1 VSSILREAGRMAE
14 NQLGEKIAHYRKE
27 RGLSQEKVA
36 EYMEVSRQAVTKWE
50 NNSSRPSSDNLIKLA
65 KLFEISVDALLDN
78 EVVEDSSDEKISTGN
93 MPWIFIGI
101 STICI
106 LAYLMVSNRLGCF
119 SGGALICMFVIY
131 VPIQLFL
138 HIYFSNAIRNDSFGG
153 IAGFDDKI
161 KYHIPE
167 VKKLLVRLNLHIGM
181 MCTVYVFLFCVINCV
196 NLKTGRLD
204 GLLNGFLIVLYVL
217 NFVVTVMIYNYQ
229 AIDKIYC
236 DEEDKKRAIRSIP
249 VAAVFILLI
258 FVGIGITGFLFEV
271 KGIEN
276 NTAPAL
282 KLAGLLL
289 VGIAGTTAAFFL
301 ENNRIKKWD
310 PDNKYSANI
319 FSIVCLVVCVIAYGG
334 MFFV

>member
-1 VSSILREAGRMAE
+1 MEANRMAE

-65 KLFEISVDALLDN
+65 KLFEISVDVLLDN

-138 HIYFSNAIRNDSFGG
+138 HIYFSNAICNNSFSG

-167 VKKLLVRLNLHIGM
+167 VKKLLVRLDLHIGM
-181 MCTVYVFLFCVINCV
+181 VSTVYIFLFCVLNCM
-196 NLKTGRLD
+196 NLKLERLD
-204 GLLNGFLIVLYVL
+204 GLLNGFLIALYVL
-217 NFVVTVMIYNYQ
+217 NFVVIVMIYNYLS
-229 AIDKIYC
+229 IDKIYC

-258 FVGIGITGFLFEV
+258 FAGIGITGFLFEV

-282 KLAGLLL
+282 KAAGLLL
-289 VGIAGTTAAFFL
+289 VGVASATAAFFL
-301 ENNRIKKWD
+301 ENSRIKKWD
-310 PDNKYSANI
+310 PDNKYRTNI
-319 FSIVCLVVCVIAYGG
+319 VSIVCLVVCVVAYAG
-334 MFFV
+334 MFL

>member
-1 VSSILREAGRMAE
+1 
-14 NQLGEKIAHYRKE
+14 
-27 RGLSQEKVA
+27 
-36 EYMEVSRQAVTKWE
+36 
-50 NNSSRPSSDNLIKLA
+50 
-65 KLFEISVDALLDN
+65 
-78 EVVEDSSDEKISTGN
+78 
-93 MPWIFIGI
+93 
-101 STICI
+101 
-106 LAYLMVSNRLGCF
+106 
-119 SGGALICMFVIY
+119 MFVIY

-167 VKKLLVRLNLHIGM
+167 VKKLLVRIDLHIGM
-181 MCTVYVFLFCVINCV
+181 VSTVYIFLFCVLNCM
-196 NLKTGRLD
+196 NLKLERLD
-204 GLLNGFLIVLYVL
+204 GLLNGFLIALYVL

-229 AIDKIYC
+229 AVDKIYC
-236 DEEDKKRAIRSIP
+236 NEKDKKRAIRGIP

-289 VGIAGTTAAFFL
+289 VGVASAMAAFFL
-301 ENNRIKKWD
+301 ENRRIKKWNT
-310 PDNKYSANI
+310 DNKYRTNI
-319 FSIVCLVVCVIAYGG
+319 VSIVCLAVCVVAYAG

>member
-1 VSSILREAGRMAE
+1 MAE

-36 EYMEVSRQAVTKWE
+36 EYMGVSRQAVTKWE
-50 NNSSRPSSDNLIKLA
+50 SNLSRPSSDNLIKLA
-65 KLFEISVDALLDN
+65 KLFEISVDVLLDN
-78 EVVEDSSDEKISTGN
+78 EKMEDSTDEKISTGN

-119 SGGALICMFVIY
+119 SAGVLICMFVIY

-153 IAGFDDKI
+153 IAGFDDEI
-161 KYHIPE
+161 KYHTSE
-167 VKKLLVRLNLHIGM
+167 VKKLLVRIDLHIGM
-181 MCTVYVFLFCVINCV
+181 MSTVYVFLLCVINCM

-204 GLLNGFLIVLYVL
+204 GLLNGFLIALYVL
-217 NFVVTVMIYNYQ
+217 NFVCTVMINNYLS
-229 AIDKIYC
+229 IEKIYC
-236 DEEDKKRAIRSIP
+236 NEDDKKRALRGIP

-258 FVGIGITGFLFEV
+258 FVGIGITGFLFDM

-282 KLAGLLL
+282 KAAGLLL
-289 VGIAGTTAAFFL
+289 VGVASATAAFFL
-301 ENNRIKKWD
+301 ENSRIKKWD
-310 PDNKYSANI
+310 PANKYRTNI
-319 FSIVCLVVCVIAYGG
+319 VSIVCLVVCVIAYVG
-334 MFFV
+334 MFL

>member
-1 VSSILREAGRMAE
+1 VEDDCMAE
-14 NQLGEKIAHYRKE
+14 HQLGEKIAHYRKE

-50 NNSSRPSSDNLIKLA
+50 SNISRPSSDNLIKLA
-65 KLFEISVDALLDN
+65 KLFEISVDVLLDS
-78 EVVEDSSDEKISTGN
+78 EMEDSPDREKISTGKT
-93 MPWIFIGI
+93 PWIFIGI

-138 HIYFSNAIRNDSFGG
+138 HIYFSNAICNNSFSG

-167 VKKLLVRLNLHIGM
+167 VKKLLVRLDLHIGM
-181 MCTVYVFLFCVINCV
+181 VSTVYIFLFCVLNCM
-196 NLKTGRLD
+196 NLKLERLD
-204 GLLNGFLIVLYVL
+204 GLLNGFLIALYVL
-217 NFVVTVMIYNYQ
+217 NFVVIVMIYNYLS
-229 AIDKIYC
+229 IDKIYC

-276 NTAPAL
+276 NTAPAM
-282 KLAGLLL
+282 KLCGLLL
-289 VGIAGTTAAFFL
+289 VAVATATAGFFL
-301 ENNRIKKWD
+301 ENNRIKKWK
-310 PDNKYSANI
+310 PANEKYNSNI
-319 FSIVCLVVCVIAYGG
+319 FSIVSLLLCVIAYGL
-334 MFFV
+334 MFIV

>member
-1 VSSILREAGRMAE
+1 
-14 NQLGEKIAHYRKE
+14 
-27 RGLSQEKVA
+27 
-36 EYMEVSRQAVTKWE
+36 
-50 NNSSRPSSDNLIKLA
+50 
-65 KLFEISVDALLDN
+65 
-78 EVVEDSSDEKISTGN
+78 
-93 MPWIFIGI
+93 
-101 STICI
+101 
-106 LAYLMVSNRLGCF
+106 
-119 SGGALICMFVIY
+119 MFVIY